1 MRRVHWP
8 VQLGGRV
15 AVHVRVGFEVEHT
28 ARVTAT
34 LASAGTETFCLADTH
49 SPWNSLHGE

>member
-34 LASAGTETFCLADTH
+34 LASAGTETFA
-49 SPWNSLHGE
+49 SPTRTLRGTRSTLD